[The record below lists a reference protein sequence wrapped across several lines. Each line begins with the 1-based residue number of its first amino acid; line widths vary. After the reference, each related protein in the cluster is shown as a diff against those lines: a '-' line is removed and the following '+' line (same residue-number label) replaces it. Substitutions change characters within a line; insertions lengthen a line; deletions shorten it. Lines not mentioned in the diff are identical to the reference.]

1 LFSSVFSRLLGR
13 WRGALAAVLGIALY
27 TLLVGAEAAVVRAA
41 ILGGFSVFARQ
52 IGRRQY
58 GLNSLAFIAAL
69 MALWNPPVLWDV
81 GFQLSFAATLGL
93 VLYAEPLTQGVTALA
108 GRILPPA
115 ALARVS
121 QWVGEY
127 FLFTLAAQV
136 TTLPVIAYHFQ
147 RISIIALAAN
157 PLVLPAQPAVM
168 VLGGLSVLL
177 GLLYA
182 PLGELAARLAWPFVV
197 YTIRMVEWLGETPG
211 ASLVLGRV
219 GLGEVL
225 LFYAV
230 LLALTVGWPQRARLK
245 PVLKPSLALA
255 ALGIIALLV
264 WRAAWAAPDGRLHL
278 TVLDV
283 SAGVQSGEALLVQTP
298 DGRYILVGGG
308 PSASALS
315 DALGRRLPLGQRSLD
330 WLVVAS
336 PAQNQ
341 VAALPRL
348 VERYPPQGVL
358 WAGATH
364 GAAAARDLQQAL
376 NDLSVRPTLAA
387 AGHDLDLGQGATL
400 RVLSAGRRGA
410 VLLLEWGNF
419 NALLP
424 LGLDVEQLEDPQFLQ
439 GLPPVT
445 ALLLAESGYAPLNPP
460 EWIERLQPQVVLLSV
475 AAGDRE
481 GLPDAETLEA
491 VEGYTLLRTDQNGWI
506 ELSTDGEQLWVEA
519 ER

>member
-108 GRILPPA
+108 GRILPPV

-197 YTIRMVEWLGETPG
+197 YTIRM
-211 ASLVLGRV
+211 
-219 GLGEVL
+219 
-225 LFYAV
+225 
-230 LLALTVGWPQRARLK
+230 
-245 PVLKPSLALA
+245 
-255 ALGIIALLV
+255 
-264 WRAAWAAPDGRLHL
+264 
-278 TVLDV
+278 
-283 SAGVQSGEALLVQTP
+283 
-298 DGRYILVGGG
+298 
-308 PSASALS
+308 
-315 DALGRRLPLGQRSLD
+315 
-330 WLVVAS
+330 
-336 PAQNQ
+336 
-341 VAALPRL
+341 